1 MADLL
6 KLLTYE
12 EKIGGL
18 AVFDSRL
25 EMTVLDFDQKKGR
38 LSVASKASADLP
50 SGVVVGGLLKNET
63 AFIAALKGLIS
74 ASKKSSSF
82 IVSLP
87 ANCIYSHSFAFSN
100 ILTERQ
106 IEDAMRL
113 NLRFSLPMEE
123 KDAYVDWEIVES
135 REPSKKEVLL
145 CAGNRAEIDRYIA
158 AFAKLNIAPVA
169 IEFHALSAGRILFLK
184 SKEPSLVAILSD
196 NNLEAGIFESGAL
209 RFLQSFDL
217 NKASLDEEKIIE
229 VVFVDKMWRIK
240 NFYDAEK
247 NKKDFIK
254 YLYLVGDNEKVN
266 LYQELLPIKLRK
278 PLIIESVR
286 FGDIFPQIIPAEQK
300 SNLTGIAF
308 GAALR
313 GLMPREEDTIISLM
327 PIGTEEAYEKKRM
340 VSFIKFVSDLV
351 SVLSVFFVAVFVG
364 VWVLM
369 GVLVSNIE
377 NSLQRQSEL
386 PSGLLDLKNKAMI
399 FNETIKQADS
409 LNKELPKLSQF
420 AERISAFQTV
430 GVTLTR
436 TDISSAGG
444 VTLGGVATT
453 RDSLLQFKNVLEAS
467 GLFKEV
473 KIPLNY
479 LEQKIN
485 ISFSFPLEL
494 KNVDFM
500 F

>member
-1 MADLL
+1 MDIL

-18 AVFDSRL
+18 AIFDSRL

-38 LSVASKASADLP
+38 LSIVSKASVDLP
-50 SGVVVGGLLKNET
+50 KGVIAGGLLKNET
-63 AFIAALKGLIS
+63 AFVAALKSIIS
-74 ASKKSSSF
+74 VSKKLSSF
-82 IVSLP
+82 VVSLP
-87 ANCIYSHSFAFSN
+87 ANCVYSHSFAFSN

-123 KDAYVDWEIVES
+123 KDAYVDWETIES

-145 CAGNRAEIDRYIA
+145 CAGNRAEIDKYLA

-169 IEFHALSAGRILFLK
+169 IEFHALSAGRILSLK

-196 NNLEAGIFESGAL
+196 NNLEAGIFEFGAL

-217 NKASLDEEKIIE
+217 NKASLDEEEIIE
-229 VVFVDKMWRIK
+229 AVFIDKIWRIK

-247 NKKDFIK
+247 NTKDFINH
-254 YLYLVGDNEKVN
+254 LYLIGDAGKTDM
-266 LYQELLPIKLRK
+266 YQELLPQKIRES
-278 PLIIESVR
+278 LIEAAR
-286 FGDIFPQIIPAEQK
+286 FGDIFPQITPAEQK
-300 SNLTGIAF
+300 SNLAGIAF

-327 PIGTEEAYEKKRM
+327 PIGTEEAYERRRM
-340 VSFIKFVSDLV
+340 VSFIKFASDLV
-351 SVLSVFFVAVFVG
+351 SVLSVFFAAVFVG

-369 GVLVSNIE
+369 GVLFSNIE
-377 NSLQRQSEL
+377 NSLQRQGEL

-420 AERISAFQTV
+420 AERVSAFQTV

-444 VTLGGVATT
+444 VTLGGVAGT
-453 RDSLLQFKNVLEAS
+453 RDSLLQFKNVLDAS
-467 GLFKEV
+467 GLFREV

>member
-1 MADLL
+1 MDLL

-25 EMTVLDFDQKKGR
+25 EMTVLDFDRKKGR
-38 LSVASKASADLP
+38 LSVASRSSADLP

-63 AFIAALKGLIS
+63 AFVAAFKGLIS

-82 IVSLP
+82 VVSLP
-87 ANCIYSHSFAFSN
+87 ANCVYSHSFAFSN
-100 ILTERQ
+100 ILTEKQ

-123 KDAYVDWEIVES
+123 KDAYVDWETVES
-135 REPSKKEVLL
+135 MEPSKKEILL
-145 CAGNRAEIDRYIA
+145 CAGNRAEIDKYLA

-169 IEFHALSAGRILFLK
+169 IEFHALSVGRILSLK
-184 SKEPSLVAILSD
+184 SKEPLLTAILSD
-196 NNLEAGIFESGAL
+196 NNLEASIFESGAL

-229 VVFVDKMWRIK
+229 IVCVDKMWRIK

-247 NKKDFIK
+247 NKKDFIGS
-254 YLYLVGDNEKVN
+254 LYLIGDDEKIN
-266 LYQELLPIKLRK
+266 LYQELLSLKFRK
-278 PLIIESVR
+278 PLIIEAAR
-286 FGDIFPQIIPAEQK
+286 FGDIFPQIMPSEQK
-300 SNLTGIAF
+300 SNLSGVAF

-327 PIGTEEAYEKKRM
+327 SIGTEKAYERKRM
-340 VSFIKFVSDLV
+340 VSFIKFASDLI
-351 SVLSVFFVAVFVG
+351 SVLSVFFAVVFVSI
-364 VWVLM
+364 WVLM

-377 NSLQRQSEL
+377 DSLQRQGEL
-386 PSGLLDLKNKAMI
+386 PSGLLDLKNKAAA
-399 FNETIKQADS
+399 FNEIIKQANL
-409 LNKELPKLSQF
+409 LNGELPKLSRF
-420 AERISAFQTV
+420 VERISAFQTL
-430 GVTLTR
+430 GVILTR
-436 TDISSAGG
+436 TDISSTGS
-444 VTLGGVATT
+444 VTLGGTVTT
-453 RDSLLQFKNVLEAS
+453 RDSLLQFKNVLEGS

-479 LEQKIN
+479 LEQKSN
-485 ISFSFPLEL
+485 IAFSFSLEL